1 MKLILN
7 NKILHTTVNADDIY
21 NAFDGMGRSYNI
33 VIIEDDAS
41 DSYMQ
46 AVCSMLDGVLEAR
59 IYENND
65 YKHYRAEICSE
76 EADFDKK
83 IRMLDTPAFTIKV
96 PQKQVINSCTIKKIL
111 IQFLTAKNI
120 CGNCKWV
127 ETDL

>member
-7 NKILHTTVNADDIY
+7 DRVLYNTVNTDDIY
-21 NAFDGMGRSYNI
+21 NAFNNMGRSYNI

-59 IYENND
+59 IYKEND
-65 YKHYRAEICSE
+65 YKHYRAEICSGGL
-76 EADFDKK
+76 DFDEK
-83 IRMLDTPAFTIKV
+83 IRLLDTPAFKVKV
-96 PQKQVINSCTIKKIL
+96 PQKQIISSCTIKKIL
-111 IQFLTAKNI
+111 IRFLTEKNI

-127 ETDL
+127 ETEL